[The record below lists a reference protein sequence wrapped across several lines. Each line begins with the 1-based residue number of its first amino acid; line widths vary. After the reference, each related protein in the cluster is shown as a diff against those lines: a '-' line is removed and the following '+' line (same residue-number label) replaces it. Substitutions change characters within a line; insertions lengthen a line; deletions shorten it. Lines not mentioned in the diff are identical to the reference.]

1 MGLGGSL
8 VGGNFEVIIQEANHK
23 GMGTFLCGGGGLIP
37 RDFNLA
43 IREGLGW
50 VKWFKNGGRERFYT
64 SCSYSCIILFWVKIL
79 SVSLMNFNIYNLVCL
94 NLNHEK
100 TI

>member
-1 MGLGGSL
+1 MGLGGPL

-43 IREGLGW
+43 IREGLVG
-50 VKWFKNGGRERFYT
+50 
-64 SCSYSCIILFWVKIL
+64 
-79 SVSLMNFNIYNLVCL
+79 
-94 NLNHEK
+94 
-100 TI
+100 

>member
-8 VGGNFEVIIQEANHK
+8 VGGGGNFEVIIQEANHK

-50 VKWFKNGGRERFYT
+50 VKWFKKWRQGKVLYFMQ
-64 SCSYSCIILFWVKIL
+64 LFLHYIVL
-79 SVSLMNFNIYNLVCL
+79 GENFIGEFNELQYL
-94 NLNHEK
+94 
-100 TI
+100 

>member
-8 VGGNFEVIIQEANHK
+8 VGGILKSLYRKQTTK
-23 GMGTFLCGGGGLIP
+23 GWEHLCGGGGLIP